1 MKKIISIFIFF
12 VFFSAF
18 AFAQTSSFNLNEY
31 KNFLNSHQNM
41 SKQELLSIYDAGK
54 FEKSVKNFPSNI
66 LYLDSIEL
74 KLQLTDYE
82 KKLLNQ
88 NEFFVT
94 ERVSNDD
101 VIQML
106 QRIYHLDLPL
116 FISTD
121 IILKAFHQS
130 YDGILKG
137 VEISFLIP
145 KLEQLLSGL
154 QDNLSILNQK
164 YSFDSRLIKMLRDV
178 DVYICVA
185 RKLLTS
191 NAQPFY
197 SDNLSNIDH
206 ILNNI
211 ESLRLIEEPLFS
223 ETARK
228 VDYSQFKP
236 RGHYTDT
243 NFPQLERY
251 FKTMIWLGRTELY
264 LIKPVSDD
272 ISPTD
277 QDIQRQVIDSYLI
290 SEAVKTLTVKPI
302 FDEMEKVI
310 ASFVGEQDNVTL
322 DQFNSISNA
331 VNISSAKDLLSMETV
346 KRFQDTL
353 STKPFAGQKIL
364 SQVLSSNPMNVSQIK
379 PASAFLLFG
388 QRFVIDSYITGNV
401 VFDRT
406 KSKRMLPSTLDILFA
421 LGNSA
426 AAQLLTSE
434 IDKFQ
439 YAANLSALRYL
450 IDSYDSNF
458 WNSAIYNLWLNSIRS
473 LNPPAQRETLPPFMQ
488 TGAWWQQKM
497 NTQLASWAEL
507 RHDNLLYAKQS
518 YSGIPV
524 CSFPFSYVEPIPAF
538 YKSMKELANQTI
550 EKFNNLSI
558 DLDQQKIYFNG
569 FALVMDTLETIAQ
582 KELDKIQ
589 LTDKENK
596 FLRGILYESPGCV
609 PVING
614 WYSNKLIYQ
623 SWASSRVDH
632 VVADF
637 HTSPADEFGNMV
649 GWIKHAGTGPVNL
662 SVVVTNLSGVGD
674 VAFTG
679 PVSSYYEYTTT
690 NFLRLTDEEWHKTYL
705 KQSLRPDW
713 VNIYLA
719 DENGES
725 KGAGTRLI
733 TNVSEEKEIH
743 SSIPTENIILQNFPN
758 PFNSE
763 TIIHFTIPS
772 QLSNSLT
779 ELLIYNVTGEVV
791 KRLLKKEI
799 PAGNYLVRWDGTN
812 EFNNSVSSGVYFYN
826 LKVGSRQV
834 TGKMNLLK

>member
-1 MKKIISIFIFF
+1 MKKIITKSIFF
-12 VFFSAF
+12 VFFSTF
-18 AFAQTSSFNLNEY
+18 VFAQTSLFNLNEY
-31 KNFLNSHQNM
+31 KTFLNSHQNM
-41 SKQELLSIYDAGK
+41 SRQELLSMYDAGK

-66 LYLDSIEL
+66 SYLDSIEL

-88 NEFFVT
+88 NGFFVT

-130 YDGILKG
+130 YDRILKG

-154 QDNLSILNQK
+154 QDNFSILNQK
-164 YSFDSRLIKMLRDV
+164 YSSDSQLIKMLKDV
-178 DVYICVA
+178 DLYISVA

-236 RGHYTDT
+236 RGHYTDE
-243 NFPQLERY
+243 NFPQLALY

-264 LIKPVSDD
+264 LIKPVSGD
-272 ISPTD
+272 ISPSG

-290 SEAVKTLTVKPI
+290 FEAIKTSTVKPI

-322 DQFNSISNA
+322 DQFNSISEA
-331 VNISSAKDLLSMETV
+331 VNISSAKDFLSMETV

-353 STKPFAGQKIL
+353 STKPFSGQKIL
-364 SQVLSSNPMNVSQIK
+364 SQVLSSDPISVSQIK

-406 KSKRMLPSTLDILFA
+406 KSRRMLPSTLDILFA

-439 YAANLSALRYL
+439 YATNLAALRYL

-473 LNPPAQRETLPPFMQ
+473 INPPEQRETLPPFMQ
-488 TGAWWQQKM
+488 TGAWWQQKI
-497 NTQLASWAEL
+497 NTQLASWTEL

-518 YSGIPV
+518 YSGFPI

-558 DLDQQKIYFNG
+558 SLDQQKIYFNG

-582 KELDKIQ
+582 KELDKVQ

-596 FLRGILYESPGCV
+596 FLRGILYETPGCV

-623 SWASSRVDH
+623 NWASSRVDH

-649 GWIKHAGTGPVNL
+649 GWIKHAGTGLLNL
-662 SVVVTNLSGVGD
+662 CAVVANLPGSGD
-674 VAFTG
+674 VAFAG

-690 NFLRLTDEEWHKTYL
+690 NFLRLTDEEWRQSYRNI
-705 KQSLRPDW
+705 SLRPDW

-719 DENGES
+719 DSKGES
-725 KGAGTRLI
+725 RGTGAQLI
-733 TNVSEEKEIH
+733 TGIKEENVNH
-743 SSIPTENIILQNFPN
+743 SPIPTKNIIVQNYPN

-763 TIIHFTIPS
+763 TIIRVTVPS
-772 QLSNSLT
+772 RYANSNSSLT
-779 ELLIYNVTGEVV
+779 VYNLQAEVV
-791 KRLLKKEI
+791 KKLFVGELQ
-799 PAGNYLVRWDGTN
+799 AGNYLIKWNGRN
-812 EFNNSVSSGVYFYN
+812 EFDQLVSSGIYFYEF
-826 LKVGSRQV
+826 KIAGAKAV
-834 TGKMNLLK
+834 GKMNLLK

>member
-1 MKKIISIFIFF
+1 
-12 VFFSAF
+12 
-18 AFAQTSSFNLNEY
+18 
-31 KNFLNSHQNM
+31 M
-41 SKQELLSIYDAGK
+41 SRQELFSMYDAGK
-54 FEKSVKNFPSNI
+54 FEKSVKNFPLNI

-74 KLQLTDYE
+74 KLQLTNYE

-88 NEFFVT
+88 NGFFVT

-130 YDGILKG
+130 YDRILKG

-154 QDNLSILNQK
+154 QDNFSKLNQK
-164 YSFDSRLIKMLRDV
+164 YSSDSLLIKMLKDA
-178 DVYICVA
+178 DVYISVA
-185 RKLLTS
+185 KKLLTS

-197 SDNLSNIDH
+197 SENLSNINH

-211 ESLRLIEEPLFS
+211 ESLNLIEEPLFS
-223 ETARK
+223 ETVRK

-243 NFPQLERY
+243 NFPQLARY

-290 SEAVKTLTVKPI
+290 SEVIKTSTVKPI

-322 DQFNSISNA
+322 DQFNSISDA
-331 VNISSAKDLLSMETV
+331 VNISSAKDFLSMETV
-346 KRFQDTL
+346 KKFQDTL

-364 SQVLSSNPMNVSQIK
+364 SQVLSSNPTDVSQIK

-406 KSKRMLPSTLDILFA
+406 KSRRMLPSTLDILFA

-439 YAANLSALRYL
+439 YATNLAALRYL
-450 IDSYDSNF
+450 IDSYDNNF

-497 NTQLASWAEL
+497 NTQLASWTEL

-558 DLDQQKIYFNG
+558 NLDRQKNYFNG
-569 FALVMDTLETIAQ
+569 FALVMDTLETIAK
-582 KELDKIQ
+582 KELDRVR
-589 LTDKENK
+589 LTDIENK

-623 SWASSRVDH
+623 DGTSSGIDH

-637 HTSPADEFGNMV
+637 HTSPADEQGNIV
-649 GWIKHAGTGPVNL
+649 GWVKHAGTGPLNL
-662 SVVVTNLSGVGD
+662 CTVITNLPGKGD
-674 VAFTG
+674 VAFAG

-690 NFLRLTDEEWHKTYL
+690 NFLRLTDEEWRQSYRNI
-705 KQSLRPDW
+705 SLRPDW

-719 DENGES
+719 DSKGES
-725 KGAGTRLI
+725 RGTGAQLI
-733 TNVSEEKEIH
+733 TGIKEENVNH
-743 SSIPTENIILQNFPN
+743 SPIPTENIIVQNYPN

-763 TIIHFTIPS
+763 TIIRVTVPS
-772 QLSNSLT
+772 RYANSNSSLT
-779 ELLIYNVTGEVV
+779 VYNLQAEVV
-791 KRLLKKEI
+791 KKLFIGELQ
-799 PAGNYLVRWDGTN
+799 AGNYLIKWNGRN
-812 EFNNSVSSGVYFYN
+812 EFNQLVSSGIYFYEFRIAGA
-826 LKVGSRQV
+826 KAV
-834 TGKMNLLK
+834 GKMNLLK